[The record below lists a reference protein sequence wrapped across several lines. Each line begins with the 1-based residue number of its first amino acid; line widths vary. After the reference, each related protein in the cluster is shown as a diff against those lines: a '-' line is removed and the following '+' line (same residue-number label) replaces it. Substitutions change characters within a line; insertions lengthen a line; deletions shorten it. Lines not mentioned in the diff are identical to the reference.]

1 MMCDNDKLTE
11 LARDELSGAEAAE
24 VERHAESCESCARE
38 LAWARAEQMLFR
50 ARTRP
55 GVPAHAWQGI
65 ERRVTVVRE
74 GRERRRRFWAGA
86 GAMGTLAAAAMTLLM
101 WSKGAH
107 NGATI
112 DAGVA
117 AGPDQGAQLAVD
129 HAEAEYSRAIAVLDA
144 DWQLKR
150 TGLPPERARRVDEE
164 LSRLKEQMKK
174 NESIAVDL
182 EGRRKALRTY
192 SAYVRTVQAAVLE
205 ESP

>member
-11 LARDELSGAEAAE
+11 LARDELSGAEAADA
-24 VERHAESCESCARE
+24 ERHAESCERCARE
-38 LAWARAEQMLFR
+38 LAWARAEQMLFGG
-50 ARTRP
+50 RTRP

-65 ERRVTVVRE
+65 ERRVTVARE

-86 GAMGTLAAAAMTLLM
+86 GAMGTLAAAAMTMLM
-101 WSKGAH
+101 FAKGAH
-107 NGATI
+107 NGTTI

-117 AGPDQGAQLAVD
+117 VGPDQGAQLAVD

-144 DWQLKR
+144 DWQVKR
-150 TGLPPERARRVDEE
+150 TGLPAERARRVDEE

>member
-11 LARDELSGAEAAE
+11 LARGELSGTEAAE

-55 GVPAHAWQGI
+55 GVPPHAWQGI
-65 ERRVTVVRE
+65 ERRVAVARE
-74 GRERRRRFWAGA
+74 GRDRRRRFWAGA
-86 GAMGTLAAAAMTLLM
+86 GAMGTLAAAAMTLLV
-101 WSKGAH
+101 WSH
-107 NGATI
+107 HPNMPTTV
-112 DAGVA
+112 DAGVP
-117 AGPDQGAQLAVD
+117 AGLDQGAKLAVD
-129 HAEAEYSRAIAVLDA
+129 RAEVEYSQAIAVLDA
-144 DWQLKR
+144 DWQQKR
-150 TGLPPERARRVDEE
+150 SGLPPERARRVDEE

-174 NESIAVDL
+174 NETIAVDL